1 MKKRNKKIVGKVPK
15 PGNPVHVATFE
26 RGAAG
31 AGSHTQKGYNR
42 KQKHKRNNDD

>member
-26 RGAAG
+26 RGANG
-31 AGSHTQKGYNR
+31 SGSHTKKGYNR
-42 KQKHKRNNDD
+42 TAKHKGKHDE